1 MKHMKS
7 GRAQKG
13 GGIIGK
19 YARLAIGA
27 FLLKK
32 LKSMKFEKEI
42 EPEIEPEV
50 EPEVEPV
57 EVELDE
63 TARGSSLMV
72 IGKIV
77 MGALAGATIIYAI
90 KRYTGK
96 KSGYKINV
104 Q

>member
-50 EPEVEPV
+50 EPVEEVK
-57 EVELDE
+57 LDE

-96 KSGYKINV
+96 KSGYKIDV